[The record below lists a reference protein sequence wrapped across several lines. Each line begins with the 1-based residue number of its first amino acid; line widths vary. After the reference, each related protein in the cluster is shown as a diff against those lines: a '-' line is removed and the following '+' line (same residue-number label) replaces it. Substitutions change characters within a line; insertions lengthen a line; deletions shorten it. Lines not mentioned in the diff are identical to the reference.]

1 MRRRV
6 RRHALALALLL
17 PAVGS
22 CFSRP
27 TESRGTP
34 FPVSTD
40 PRRTT
45 QQDTAA
51 APASDPMPSD
61 AAPAG
66 PNAGDGP
73 LVRVALRVARDTAA
87 LDATGPWRLLDAPGG
102 ATGGATGGARG
113 GAPGGVLVRSRAN
126 EGWRIERRGRQLRA
140 VRSDG
145 TATAWQVDLLAQFPD
160 DAGAA
165 RSGGKTYR
173 GALVFVATDTGILIV
188 NHLPLEDYV
197 RGVVPLEIGER
208 APAERAAVEA
218 QAIAARSYTV
228 TRLAAARRGAGRSPD
243 FDLVASVSDQVYGGR
258 DAERPFSDAAVS
270 ASAGLVLRLGER
282 VLNAP
287 FYSACGGETAA
298 AEEVWRTGGE
308 SHLRR
313 VSDRIAGTERFY
325 CDIAPRFAWT
335 RAFTATELDAVV
347 RRYVAAY
354 AAVGSGGPGKVT
366 DLEVDG
372 RTPSGRVANLV
383 IRTDRGSYRVRG
395 NDSRSVLR
403 SPGGEL
409 LNSAYFSVTMERASG
424 RVVRAVIRGNGY
436 GHGVGMCQWG
446 AIGRA
451 RAGQD
456 TRTILRT
463 YYPGTTVGPIPAG
476 LLTP

>member
-6 RRHALALALLL
+6 CRHALALLLLL

-34 FPVSTD
+34 FPNRTD
-40 PRRTT
+40 PPRPPP
-45 QQDTAA
+45 QDPALVPAA
-51 APASDPMPSD
+51 DSMPSD

-66 PNAGDGP
+66 PSAGYGP

-102 ATGGATGGARG
+102 
-113 GAPGGVLVRSRAN
+113 VLVRARAT
-126 EGWRIERRGRQLRA
+126 EGWRVERRGRQLRA
-140 VRSDG
+140 VRGDG

-228 TRLAAARRGAGRSPD
+228 TRLAAAHRGAGRSPD

>member
-1 MRRRV
+1 MRRRVSRRVRRRV

-34 FPVSTD
+34 FPVRSD
-40 PRRTT
+40 PRRSPP
-45 QQDTAA
+45 QDTAA
-51 APASDPMPSD
+51 VPASDPMPID

-66 PNAGDGP
+66 PNAGHGP

-102 ATGGATGGARG
+102 
-113 GAPGGVLVRSRAN
+113 VLVRSRAS
-126 EGWRIERRGRQLRA
+126 ERWRIERRARQLRA
-140 VRSDG
+140 VRGDG
-145 TATAWQVDLLAQFPD
+145 TATAWQADMLAQFPD

-165 RSGGKTYR
+165 RSGGKAYR
-173 GALVFVATDTGILIV
+173 GALVFVATDTGILVV

-208 APAERAAVEA
+208 GPAERTAVEA

-228 TRLAAARRGAGRSPD
+228 TRLVAARGGTGRSPD

-258 DAERPFSDAAVS
+258 EAERPFSDAAVT

-287 FYSACGGETAA
+287 FFSTCGGETAA

-308 SHLRR
+308 PHLRR
-313 VSDRIAGTERFY
+313 VSDRIPGSDRFY

-335 RAFTATELDAVV
+335 RAYTATELNAVV
-347 RRYVAAY
+347 RRYLAAY
-354 AAVGSGGPGKVT
+354 AAVGSSGPGQVT

-409 LNSAYFSVTMERASG
+409 LNSAYLSVTMERAEG
-424 RVVRAVIRGNGY
+424 RLVRAVIRGNGY

-463 YYPGTTVGPIPAG
+463 YYPGTTVGPIPVG

>member
-6 RRHALALALLL
+6 CRHAIALALLL

-34 FPVSTD
+34 FPVRTD
-40 PRRTT
+40 PRRVTER
-45 QQDTAA
+45 DTAA
-51 APASDPMPSD
+51 PPPSDPMPSE

-66 PNAGDGP
+66 PSAGYGP

-102 ATGGATGGARG
+102 
-113 GAPGGVLVRSRAN
+113 VLVRSRAN
-126 EGWRIERRGRQLRA
+126 DGWRIERRGRQLRA
-140 VRSDG
+140 VRGDG
-145 TATAWQVDLLAQFPD
+145 TATTWQAGTLAQFPD

-287 FYSACGGETAA
+287 FYSACGGETEA

-313 VSDRIAGTERFY
+313 VSDRIAGTDRFY

-354 AAVGSGGPGKVT
+354 AAVGSSGPGKVT

-409 LNSAYFSVTMERASG
+409 LNSAYFSVTMERAEG
-424 RVVRAVIRGNGY
+424 RLVRAVIRGNGY

-456 TRTILRT
+456 ARTILRT

-476 LLTP
+476 LLTS